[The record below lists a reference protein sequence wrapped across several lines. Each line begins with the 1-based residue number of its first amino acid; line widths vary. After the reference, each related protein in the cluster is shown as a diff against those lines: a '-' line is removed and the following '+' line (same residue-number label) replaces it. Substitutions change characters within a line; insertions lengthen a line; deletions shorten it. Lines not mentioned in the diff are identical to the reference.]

1 MRSPLPTPQCQ
12 ACQTAVCDL
21 LPLVG
26 FGIPAIEDEN
36 GDIQTDPAVMA
47 SLLRRHW
54 GRAFAEKPCRDQDV
68 HRWTAADR
76 RATSGLREAL
86 LPMVQDGVQWDI
98 SLHDV
103 REAIRRTASSAPGPD
118 GIPYAAWRR
127 LGPLA
132 ETCIYEAAKCLE
144 GDQALELLERAH
156 PKDTHGNSA
165 FNDAKMV
172 FLPKRTPYVNP
183 GGQ

>member
-1 MRSPLPTPQCQ
+1 MQKVVALSPGR
-12 ACQTAVCDL
+12 
-21 LPLVG
+21 VG
-26 FGIPAIEDEN
+26 FGITYIEDDN
-36 GDIQTDPAVMA
+36 RDNQTDPAVMA
-47 SLLRRHW
+47 GLLRRHW

-76 RATSGLREAL
+76 RATTGLREAL
-86 LPMVQDGVQWDI
+86 RPMVQDDVQWEI
-98 SLHDV
+98 SPDDV

-144 GDQALELLERAH
+144 GDQAMECLERAH
-156 PKDTHGNSA
+156 PKDAHWNSA

-172 FLPKRTPYVNP
+172 FLPRRTPHVGP